1 MVPQS
6 HAASKDAPVGT
17 GRVVVAVENNLKGS
31 TCLRTEDL
39 RRLFV
44 FWERRQRNERGEK
57 ERTKNGKREK
67 NKCRQTGVQ
76 GNERKINVSLG
87 GKIKPPSHKRRTRW
101 RLCPPTEG
109 PKAVGAARMSPQ
121 TGSNATTPRE
131 KKPSVQIRKRGHQ
144 AKCRRSPFKPRTYI
158 ANCKLKKNRGKTW
171 LRK

>member
-1 MVPQS
+1 MCGACTCCAREVLSRVCVHAHMVPQS
-6 HAASKDAPVGT
+6 HAASKDAPVGM

-76 GNERKINVSLG
+76 GNERKSTSVSEEKLNPLPTNIERDG
-87 GKIKPPSHKRRTRW
+87 DSVPPRRVRRLWGLLEYPPQIGATQPRSEKRN
-101 RLCPPTEG
+101 P
-109 PKAVGAARMSPQ
+109 V
-121 TGSNATTPRE
+121 
-131 KKPSVQIRKRGHQ
+131 
-144 AKCRRSPFKPRTYI
+144 CR
-158 ANCKLKKNRGKTW
+158 
-171 LRK
+171 

>member
-109 PKAVGAARMSPQ
+109 PKAVGAARMSP
-121 TGSNATTPRE
+121 PDRE
-131 KKPSVQIRKRGHQ
+131 QRNHAARKETQCADKKEGPPSKMQ
-144 AKCRRSPFKPRTYI
+144 AFS
-158 ANCKLKKNRGKTW
+158 L
-171 LRK
+171 